1 MVSELYTSHM
11 VETLIQGFLFVSPT
25 GVYAFEFLF
34 MLPQLFVNY
43 KVNTINLKI
52 ILYWKVNEMLYNI
65 YCVCMLTTEQV
76 ITDVDGFFSATAYD
90 YTPLVCL
97 NSKYLQYNQSL

>member
-11 VETLIQGFLFVSPT
+11 VETLIQGFLFVCPT

-34 MLPQLFVNY
+34 MFPQLFVNY

-52 ILYWKVNEMLYNI
+52 ILYWKVNKMLYNMC
-65 YCVCMLTTEQV
+65 CVCN
-76 ITDVDGFFSATAYD
+76 AD
-90 YTPLVCL
+90 YW
-97 NSKYLQYNQSL
+97 